1 MARGRNPGGGIT
13 RIMTASDR
21 RQRRKE
27 QRRTQILDAA
37 ERLFYEKGFDGVTMD
52 EIADA
57 VELSKGS
64 LYVYFKNKDSLFF
77 AIVARVHR
85 EYFRQFKESLDEIES
100 GGDQIRRMIRHLVD
114 FTKDH
119 REYNDMARMVGPLI
133 WARLDAEYEQVLVEN
148 SIEYNLWLN
157 EAIRKGMKDGSIRKD
172 LDPTIFGFYISLISM
187 AVVSPLPAWDK
198 AFGMAGIR
206 YEEFVDNFLRFIDP
220 SIDLCRSPGFPEEH
234 HTGRTG

>member
-1 MARGRNPGGGIT
+1 
-13 RIMTASDR
+13 MTASDR
-21 RQRRKE
+21 KQRRKE
-27 QRRTQILDAA
+27 QRRTEIIDAA
-37 ERLFYEKGFDGVTMD
+37 ERLFYKRGFDRVTMD
-52 EIADA
+52 EIAGA

-77 AIVARVHR
+77 AIVARVHAD
-85 EYFRQFKESLDEIES
+85 YFQQFKESLDLTES

-133 WARLDAEYEQVLVEN
+133 WARLDAGYEQVLVEN
-148 SIEYNLWLN
+148 SIEYNKWLN
-157 EAIRKGMKDGSIRKD
+157 GAIRRGMEDGSIRKD

-187 AVVSPLPAWDK
+187 SVVSPLPVWDK
-198 AFGMAGIR
+198 AFGMAGVR

-220 SIDLCRSPGFPEEH
+220 SIDRCKDPDPLKAHHPGRN
-234 HTGRTG
+234 G